1 MSQHDGSP
9 PARRPALI
17 VVTGSGRS
25 GTSTIAGTLKLLG
38 VSIPQPEIKAD
49 ATNPRGFFEPR
60 WVVNFHKKVLLTAGV
75 ATLDGRPHAPE
86 KAQAVGAEPGV
97 RRELHEWL
105 AQAVEPQFVVKDPRT
120 FWLNDLWRETAES
133 LGVQMSVITM
143 LRHPAEVVGSRDAY
157 YTKNQSAAQRKSRET
172 GLLAGWVNVGLVNER
187 ASRGE
192 RRVFVHYENLL
203 TDWRKE
209 LLRVSSELDLRLNA
223 DLTSSDPHPVDDFID
238 VSLHRV
244 RLTWDDLDVPA
255 QLRDLADN
263 VWQCLAELAEPD
275 ADHADVSAR
284 MDRYREEY
292 DAMYEYSRALVHD
305 ATAARIRRVRL
316 DTRRQVEQ
324 ELAEAAP
331 APAGLPR
338 RAARKAR
345 AWWRSRVGS

>member
-1 MSQHDGSP
+1 MV
-9 PARRPALI
+9 

-38 VSIPQPEIKAD
+38 LSIPQPEVKAD

-60 WVVNFHKKVLLTAGV
+60 WVVNFHKRILLSAGV
-75 ATLDGRPHAPE
+75 ATLDGRPNAPE
-86 KAQAVGAEPGV
+86 KTQAVGAQPGV

-105 AQAVEPQFVVKDPRT
+105 EQAVEPQFVVKDPRT

-133 LGVQMSVITM
+133 VGVQMSLITM
-143 LRHPAEVVGSRDAY
+143 LRHPTEVVGSRDAY
-157 YTKNQSAAQRKSRET
+157 YTKNQTAAQRKSRET
-172 GLLAGWVNVGLVNER
+172 GLLAGWVNVCLVNER

-203 TDWRKE
+203 TDWRRE
-209 LLRVSSELDLRLNA
+209 MLRVSSVLDLELNA
-223 DLTSSDPHPVDDFID
+223 DLTSSEPHPVDDFID

-244 RLTWDDLDVPA
+244 RLTWDDLDVPGP
-255 QLRDLADN
+255 LRDLAEN
-263 VWQCLAELAEPD
+263 VWQCLAELATPD

-292 DAMYEYSRALVHD
+292 DAMYEYSKALVHD
-305 ATAARIRRVRL
+305 ATVARIRRVRIN
-316 DTRRQVEQ
+316 TRRQVEQ
-324 ELAEAAP
+324 ELAQAAP
-331 APAGLPR
+331 APSGLPR

-345 AWWRSRVGS
+345 DWWHSRFGG